1 MEKRHLVPRDLAGK
15 SRALAVQVHTA
26 YGFLETEKEF
36 WGGACCSPHW
46 RAPGACREPRGVRG
60 ADRVP
65 RVSGGLGQETV
76 GLVCSAEPT
85 ERAGEA
91 EVGLVTE
98 FADWG
103 AYVFSEGF

>member
-1 MEKRHLVPRDLAGK
+1 M
-15 SRALAVQVHTA
+15 
-26 YGFLETEKEF
+26 
-36 WGGACCSPHW
+36 
-46 RAPGACREPRGVRG
+46 
-60 ADRVP
+60 P